1 MDPAIVLEHIS
12 KSFAGHAVI
21 SDLSLTVQRG
31 EIFGFLGPNGAGK
44 TTTINMILG
53 LIRPDQGRV
62 VVMGHGMA
70 HQAGLARAML
80 GVVGEQQYLYDDMTA
95 REYLLFFARLY
106 GVAQPER
113 RLATLM
119 EMTGLSPFLDQRA
132 RDYSY
137 GMKQKLGLARALLH
151 QPDLL
156 ILDEP
161 VAGLD
166 PAGIAQVRAIVQEA
180 NSRGATIFLSSH
192 ILSEVERIAQRV
204 AIINQGRLVAE
215 GSVESIISMTAKSAD
230 LEAAFLAL
238 TGQNATAAGQPTGAL
253 P

>member
-70 HQAGLARAML
+70 HQARLARAML